1 MKKRSLSSILFLLL
15 CVVAAKAQIK
25 ISSGSEEYWY
35 YLLSAKSG
43 VENQAIT
50 ENANAETAATF
61 PLATAVLN
69 QDDEGQQ
76 WKFAKDETS
85 NKLFIVNRKSGK
97 QIIASSVAQGPVNAT
112 QYGND
117 TDHNGFKVEEITDG
131 QFAISGIEEDDIRRY
146 LALRDLKVSDIPVLD
161 KANLQNSIYA
171 WVAVQ
176 AGQGIHNV
184 EGNVTIQ
191 VKNRRIV
198 VENAKNYKVTNLAG
212 VQFNKR
218 AVLEQGIYVVT
229 VGNTSTNVY
238 VK

>member
-25 ISSGSEEYWY
+25 TSSDNEEYWY

-43 VENQAIT
+43 VESQVIV
-50 ENANAETAATF
+50 ENTNNETAAAY
-61 PLATAVLN
+61 PLTAATLN
-69 QDDEGQQ
+69 EEDEAQQ
-76 WKFAKDETS
+76 WKFIKAGNS
-85 NKLFIVNRKSGK
+85 NNLFIVNRKSGK

-117 TDHNGFKVEEITDG
+117 TEHKGFRLDEIADG
-131 QFAISGIEEDDIRRY
+131 QFTISGVEEDNNRRY
-146 LALRDLKVSDIPVLD
+146 LALRDLKMSDVPRF
-161 KANLQNSIYA
+161 KKENLQNSIYA

-176 AGQGIHNV
+176 AGMGIHNI
-184 EGNVTIQ
+184 EGDVTIK

-198 VENAKNYKVTNLAG
+198 VENAKNYKVTNLG
-212 VQFNKR
+212 GMQFPKKSI
-218 AVLEQGIYVVT
+218 LEPGIYVVT